1 MAMYSEKYW
10 AWHHN
15 VEDAGIEVVSF
26 GFWGLI
32 LVNMY
37 NCTYML
43 KMNLDKISISTK
55 SNYFGERTNPWV
67 RCALGTL
74 LLGAIVLIGM
84 KYELEQTMK
93 FTI

>member
-1 MAMYSEKYW
+1 
-10 AWHHN
+10 
-15 VEDAGIEVVSF
+15 
-26 GFWGLI
+26 
-32 LVNMY
+32 MY

-84 KYELEQTMK
+84 KYEL
-93 FTI
+93 